1 MLNTKRCDRKPHL
14 KCGSHNAKAWDC
26 LCWVSSCICPCRL
39 CARLPKP
46 LACCSAVLPADMPGY
61 WRAHMALTSPQPLL
75 QSELHGLLQH
85 DHLSGAALLVFANKQ
100 DLKDAMSVAEL
111 SEALGLH
118 TIKTHSHH
126 IQASCAL
133 TGDGLKEGLS
143 WVAQKVH
150 GSE

>member
-1 MLNTKRCDRKPHL
+1 MHL
-14 KCGSHNAKAWDC
+14 
-26 LCWVSSCICPCRL
+26 SSCICACRL
-39 CARLPKP
+39 CAPLPEP
-46 LACCSAVLPADMPGY
+46 VLAALLSCLPTCQVLTVCCT
-61 WRAHMALTSPQPLL
+61 ALTVSQFLL

-85 DHLSGAALLVFANKQ
+85 DHLNGAALLVFANKQ

-118 TIKTHSHH
+118 TIKSHSHH

-133 TGDGLKEGLS
+133 TGDGLKEGLA

-150 GSE
+150 GSSD

>member
-1 MLNTKRCDRKPHL
+1 MHGTDYEGCHPAVAVAECVHACLSLFLP
-14 KCGSHNAKAWDC
+14 
-26 LCWVSSCICPCRL
+26 LCWHAKGVHADRPGV
-39 CARLPKP
+39 
-46 LACCSAVLPADMPGY
+46 CCLRV
-61 WRAHMALTSPQPLL
+61 ALTVYHFLL

-85 DHLSGAALLVFANKQ
+85 DHLNGAALLVFANKQ

-118 TIKTHSHH
+118 TIKSHSHH

-150 GSE
+150 GGSE

>member
-1 MLNTKRCDRKPHL
+1 
-14 KCGSHNAKAWDC
+14 
-26 LCWVSSCICPCRL
+26 
-39 CARLPKP
+39 
-46 LACCSAVLPADMPGY
+46 MPGDQ
-61 WRAHMALTSPQPLL
+61 WLRIALTVSPFLL

-118 TIKTHSHH
+118 TIKSHSHH

-133 TGDGLKEGLS
+133 TGDGLNEGLS

-150 GSE
+150 GGAD

>member
-1 MLNTKRCDRKPHL
+1 
-14 KCGSHNAKAWDC
+14 
-26 LCWVSSCICPCRL
+26 
-39 CARLPKP
+39 
-46 LACCSAVLPADMPGY
+46 
-61 WRAHMALTSPQPLL
+61 MALTCPQLLL

-85 DHLSGAALLVFANKQ
+85 DHLNGAALLVFANKQ

-118 TIKTHSHH
+118 TIKSHSHH

-150 GSE
+150 GGSD